1 MRRGELSAAIT
12 QIMSK
17 CLWSG
22 WKWQKGYKEIASPF
36 NCCLVNHE
44 YSWNKS
50 QKQKPKKANY
60 ALQHVRTESR
70 CMRIKIVLNFSWRRS
85 LLYRNQS
92 IDLQNKSMD
101 CFLFDMG
108 FRIHW
113 NTFLDCDKIIDICAS
128 KYQRRMLLINP
139 LSKN

>member
-1 MRRGELSAAIT
+1 MSVKRVEVAERIWGDSLPIQLLSCESWIFV
-12 QIMSK
+12 K
-17 CLWSG
+17 
-22 WKWQKGYKEIASPF
+22 QKPDRK
-36 NCCLVNHE
+36 
-44 YSWNKS
+44 
-50 QKQKPKKANY
+50 KQKPKKANY